1 MEINRAK
8 FANGDRNELLRLART
23 IRKSAPTDKNAH
35 PMASQF
41 FDADPS
47 SDRPINTSAL
57 LENSAGAEN
66 VDHFRWIEA
75 LSSAGYAG
83 IALSRPSK
91 TADVRQIG
99 MGGSGWNAPKPSVN
113 SGAKAVLAGKLEKA
127 LHALPESAR
136 AVLEKAAAPSSATAD
151 TNVLVENLKSIVFQ
165 LLGVSAESL
174 DPATLKVKLGQAI
187 KSARPDI
194 QRRLQKALGIGSEP
208 DTPNVSLAELIAL
221 GAKVENQ
228 GSRLHISV

>member
-1 MEINRAK
+1 MEMEINRAK

-47 SDRPINTSAL
+47 SGRPINTSAL

-99 MGGSGWNAPKPSVN
+99 MGGWNAPKPSVAN
-113 SGAKAVLAGKLEKA
+113 GAKALDVKMQKA
-127 LHALPESAR
+127 LAALPASAR
-136 AVLEKAAAPSSATAD
+136 AVLEKAAAPSAASD
-151 TNVLVENLKSIVFQ
+151 TGVLVESLKAIVYQ

-174 DPATLKVKLGQAI
+174 DPAALKMKLTQAI
-187 KSARPDI
+187 KAARPDV
-194 QRRLQKALGIGSEP
+194 QRRLAKALGRSEP
-208 DTPNVSLAELIAL
+208 NVDLDLAALIAA
-221 GAKVENQ
+221 GAKVTKN
-228 GSRLHISV
+228 GSVLNISV